1 MANLFAQTKALAFGL
16 TKEEVKKKIL
26 HENKNEVDL
35 IPHRTFP
42 GNRPT
47 NTILIDKL
55 TSKSIGKLLAL
66 YEHKIFVQGAIWGI
80 TI

>member
-35 IPHRTFP
+35 IPHRTSQVTD
-42 GNRPT
+42 RQ
-47 NTILIDKL
+47 IQ
-55 TSKSIGKLLAL
+55 
-66 YEHKIFVQGAIWGI
+66 Y
-80 TI
+80 